1 MNMQSTVALETLRH
15 SKSRTLRGVLVIAYC
30 VLLLFTFDLLYSNF
44 LYNED
49 TLAGISDPE
58 YHHGLKP
65 NFAGYR
71 GWGWDRFPVYTNS
84 LGFRD
89 AGVRSVPLASSGRRV
104 VLMGDSFTEGLHR
117 FEDTFAGL
125 LYQAGQQRNDK
136 VEFLNAGVGSYSPV
150 IYYRKTRAL
159 LDRGLRFDEMVVF
172 SDISDVWDES
182 RSYFCIDD
190 DPRYFAYCD
199 PAELQILQKRESRKT
214 LLKRNFVIIDK
225 LVPMMKNEIRY
236 LRGKPVTS
244 KAELTFNLL
253 YRYAIGGWTIPT
265 IDVGHWYDPLGVEG
279 GITRSL
285 RNMTKLA
292 DLLASR
298 RIPLSIVV
306 YPWPTQLANDD
317 RDSRQVEIW
326 REFCQQHCKRLIN
339 MFPAFFAEK
348 DAHPDWYE
356 RLFIE
361 GDIHFSTEGDKIMF
375 RELSKHLL

>member
-1 MNMQSTVALETLRH
+1 
-15 SKSRTLRGVLVIAYC
+15 
-30 VLLLFTFDLLYSNF
+30 
-44 LYNED
+44 
-49 TLAGISDPE
+49 
-58 YHHGLKP
+58 
-65 NFAGYR
+65 
-71 GWGWDRFPVYTNS
+71 
-84 LGFRD
+84 
-89 AGVRSVPLASSGRRV
+89 
-104 VLMGDSFTEGLHR
+104 
-117 FEDTFAGL
+117 
-125 LYQAGQQRNDK
+125 
-136 VEFLNAGVGSYSPV
+136 
-150 IYYRKTRAL
+150 
-159 LDRGLRFDEMVVF
+159 
-172 SDISDVWDES
+172 
-182 RSYFCIDD
+182 
-190 DPRYFAYCD
+190 
-199 PAELQILQKRESRKT
+199 
-214 LLKRNFVIIDK
+214 
-225 LVPMMKNEIRY
+225 
-236 LRGKPVTS
+236 
-244 KAELTFNLL
+244 
-253 YRYAIGGWTIPT
+253 
-265 IDVGHWYDPLGVEG
+265 VEG